1 MTQTTARWWPGTLLI
16 AALMSAPSSALATVV
31 WIADFEE
38 GNLEEWTPGINNE
51 GNVEVLGEQVY
62 MGQYAGKITV
72 HPEDTFTF
80 EQNRVDIQHQ
90 STLTAEGADTWIS
103 GYYYL
108 PQDAQV
114 RNNLGFFESN
124 ESYQN
129 VMDFWVEPKQGGGT
143 SLVFGVGFLGD
154 TVLWTGD
161 FTAGVWHQIAIHV
174 HWSTNEQMGS
184 VDFWLDGVQV
194 VTGETAKTKADG
206 NTLFFQTGMHRSEVG
221 AFTETVYID
230 HFIEADNMTDAQIM
244 APMMAGGAGG
254 AGGMAGAGAGGAPMA
269 GGGGVAGG
277 VSGGMGGMNGAGDAG
292 SPSSAG
298 TMSVAGAAGS
308 GGAGNLAAGGMNAGP
323 VAAPTAG
330 SGPVAMPSADTS
342 NSGSSCRVSPSSL
355 ASSRTTNPT
364 GLIAFLLLAAARSW
378 RRQSRRH

>member
-1 MTQTTARWWPGTLLI
+1 MTQKTARWWPGTFLV
-16 AALMSAPSSALATVV
+16 AAWMGVPSSALATVV
-31 WIADFEE
+31 WTADFEE
-38 GNLEEWTPGINNE
+38 GNLDEWTPGINNE

-108 PQDAQV
+108 PEDAKV

-184 VDFWLDGVQV
+184 VDFWLDGMQV

-221 AFTETVYID
+221 QFTETVYID
-230 HFIEADNMTDAQIM
+230 NFIEADSMADAQIM
-244 APMMAGGAGG
+244 APAMAGGAGG
-254 AGGMAGAGAGGAPMA
+254 AGGMAGSAGAGGTAMA
-269 GGGGVAGG
+269 GGGGVAGAA
-277 VSGGMGGMNGAGDAG
+277 GGMGGMTAGG
-292 SPSSAG
+292 SAG
-298 TMSVAGAAGS
+298 TPAAAGNTGTMGGTGGGGGTVNMSSGGTTASLGGTAS
-308 GGAGNLAAGGMNAGP
+308 GGAATNGVP
-323 VAAPTAG
+323 
-330 SGPVAMPSADTS
+330 ADTTS
-342 NSGSSCRVSPSSL
+342 NSSGCSAAGP
-355 ASSRTTNPT
+355 TTSGGFKYLSFALVAGM
-364 GLIAFLLLAAARSW
+364 GLL
-378 RRQSRRH
+378 RRKRRA

>member
-1 MTQTTARWWPGTLLI
+1 MTQKTVRGLLRTLLGTVLG
-16 AALMSAPSSALATVV
+16 AALLSVPSAALATVV
-31 WIADFEE
+31 WTADFEE
-38 GNLEEWTPGINNE
+38 GDLAEWTPGINNE

-90 STLTAEGADTWIS
+90 STLTAEGADLWLS
-103 GYYYL
+103 GFYL
-108 PQDAQV
+108 LPEDAKV

-174 HWSTNEQMGS
+174 HWSTDEQVGA
-184 VDFWLDGVQV
+184 VDFWLDGMQV
-194 VTGETAKTKADG
+194 VTDEKAKTKADG

-221 AFTETVYID
+221 AFTESVYID
-230 HFIEADNMTDAQIM
+230 NFIEADTLAEAQIM
-244 APMMAGGAGG
+244 APMAAGGAGG
-254 AGGMAGAGAGGAPMA
+254 AGGTAGGGAGGAAMA
-269 GGGGVAGG
+269 GGGGLG
-277 VSGGMGGMNGAGDAG
+277 
-292 SPSSAG
+292 
-298 TMSVAGAAGS
+298 GAAGS
-308 GGAGNLAAGGMNAGP
+308 GGSTGLTAGMGGTLAAAGTMGMVGGA
-323 VAAPTAG
+323 AG
-330 SGPVAMPSADTS
+330 SGGIVNMSSGGTTSGLAGSASGGPPMNAVPSATTS
-342 NSGSSCRVSPSSL
+342 SSSGCSYAGPIQLDAFKLLSF
-355 ASSRTTNPT
+355 A
-364 GLIAFLLLAAARSW
+364 LIAGAGLL
-378 RRQSRRH
+378 RRKRHA

>member
-1 MTQTTARWWPGTLLI
+1 
-16 AALMSAPSSALATVV
+16 MSVPSSALATVV
-31 WIADFEE
+31 WTADFEE
-38 GNLEEWTPGINNE
+38 GDLAEWTPGINNE

-80 EQNRVDIQHQ
+80 EQNRVDIQRQ

-108 PQDAQV
+108 PEDAKV

-184 VDFWLDGVQV
+184 VDFWLDGMQV

-230 HFIEADNMTDAQIM
+230 NFIEADSMADAQIM
-244 APMMAGGAGG
+244 APVMAGGAGG
-254 AGGMAGAGAGGAPMA
+254 AGGTAGSAGAGGTAMAGGAGAGGAA
-269 GGGGVAGG
+269 
-277 VSGGMGGMNGAGDAG
+277 GGMGGMTA
-292 SPSSAG
+292 AG
-298 TMSVAGAAGS
+298 TAGTPAAAGS
-308 GGAGNLAAGGMNAGP
+308 MGTLGGAGGSGGTINMSSGGTTAGLAGSASGG
-323 VAAPTAG
+323 APTNA
-330 SGPVAMPSADTS
+330 VPSDT
-342 NSGSSCRVSPSSL
+342 
-355 ASSRTTNPT
+355 ASSSSGCSYARPS
-364 GLIAFLLLAAARSW
+364 GFDAFKLLSFALIAGVGLL
-378 RRQSRRH
+378 RRRRRA